1 MANILLRINEEEK
14 KKIEKLAEKNKRS
27 INSEILMA
35 IYDYI
40 EKNKEDIN

>member
-1 MANILLRINEEEK
+1 MANILLRINDEEK